1 MSVRVLER
9 EMRKSVK
16 DVEQAINASK
26 ILTDCKTVDPV
37 KESCNPVCQPA
48 ISEAARRL
56 ALKVPGLFS
65 LEDVRV
71 SPVQQSI
78 VDIFNDHAVIASSII
93 WIERYRS
100 VIQFFIKEIPEIDYV
115 KWRPSVEMLKEEGL
129 IIDLKQRRHEGRPMK
144 EDCFKSNVISSSSEQ
159 ADKDGRKPV
168 MSSLE

>member
-1 MSVRVLER
+1 M
-9 EMRKSVK
+9 
-16 DVEQAINASK
+16 
-26 ILTDCKTVDPV
+26 
-37 KESCNPVCQPA
+37 
-48 ISEAARRL
+48 
-56 ALKVPGLFS
+56 PGLFS

-129 IIDLKQRRHEGRPMK
+129 IIDLKQRRPMK
-144 EDCFKSNVISSSSEQ
+144 EDCFRSSVISSSSEQ
-159 ADKDGRKPV
+159 ADKDGCKPV
-168 MSSLE
+168 M